1 MPHFVLYAIDGPDSI
16 AIRKSTRPA
25 HLEFLAGLGARYK
38 AGSPLLAED
47 GATSIGS
54 MVVIEAADLA
64 DAKATY
70 DGDPFMKAGLWSRV
84 EIRQLGS
91 WAPK

>member
-16 AIRKSTRPA
+16 AIRKTTRPA

-38 AGSPLLAED
+38 AGSPLLAAD

-54 MVVIEAADLA
+54 MVVIEAPDLA
-64 DAKATY
+64 EAEATY
-70 DGDPFMKAGLWSRV
+70 GEDPFMKAGLWSRV

-91 WAPK
+91 WTPK

>member
-1 MPHFVLYAIDGPDSI
+1 MPHFVLYAIDGPNSVE
-16 AIRKSTRPA
+16 IRKTTRPA

-64 DAKATY
+64 EAKSVY
-70 DGDPFMKAGLWSRV
+70 GGDPFMKAGLWSRV
-84 EIRQLGS
+84 EIRQLGA

>member
-1 MPHFVLYAIDGPDSI
+1 MPHFVLYAIDGPDSV

-25 HLEFLAGLGARYK
+25 HLDYLASLGVRYK

-47 GATSIGS
+47 GTTSIGS

-64 DAKATY
+64 AAKATY